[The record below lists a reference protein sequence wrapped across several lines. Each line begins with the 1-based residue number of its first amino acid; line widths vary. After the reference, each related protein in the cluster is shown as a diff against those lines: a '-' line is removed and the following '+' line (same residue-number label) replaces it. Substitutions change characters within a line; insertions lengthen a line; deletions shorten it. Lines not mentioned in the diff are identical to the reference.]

1 MRVGLA
7 VGDRKSLRHTSFLQ
21 RRIVIID
28 DVIIS
33 LSVFISAFG
42 VSACAGLAALLR
54 FSKKISRLAI
64 VSSMLNAGF
73 MGLAIALIWYQNY
86 REAAN
91 IHGLIGLCVL
101 AGMGGSTL
109 TDLLISVLSG
119 AGIKVIIN
127 HERDRDELHH
137 YGDRADEPKNSE

>member
-1 MRVGLA
+1 V
-7 VGDRKSLRHTSFLQ
+7 VGDRKSFRHTSFYSVKPV
-21 RRIVIID
+21 IVD

-33 LSVFISAFG
+33 VSVFVSAFG

-54 FSKKISRLAI
+54 FGKKISRLAI
-64 VSSMLNAGF
+64 FSSMLNSGF
-73 MGLAIALIWYQNY
+73 LGLAIALIWYQNY

-91 IHGLIGLCVL
+91 IHGLIGVCVL
-101 AGMGGSTL
+101 AGMGGSTI

-127 HERDRDELHH
+127 HERDRDDLHR
-137 YGDRADEPKNSE
+137 YGDRTDESTNSE